1 MSWTTIDKKIIRK
14 EFIIFFSDCLREIQ
28 SGGTFECLV
37 SSVDEELDRKERYVR
52 AQAAEAQA
60 RKGYNLSLN
69 LIINYD

>member
-1 MSWTTIDKKIIRK
+1 MR
-14 EFIIFFSDCLREIQ
+14 FILRSLSFFSDCLREIQ

-60 RKGYNLSLN
+60 RKGFKLKFKFN
-69 LIINYD
+69 LIIIIIES